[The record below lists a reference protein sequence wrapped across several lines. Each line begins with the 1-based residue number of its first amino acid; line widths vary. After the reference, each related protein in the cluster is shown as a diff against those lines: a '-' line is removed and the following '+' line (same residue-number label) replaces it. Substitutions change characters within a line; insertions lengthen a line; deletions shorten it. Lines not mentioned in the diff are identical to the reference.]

1 MSASLF
7 NLTRQWSL
15 NAIIADFPS
24 PSSYRKNFDSFS
36 KLFILR
42 RRGFSHIGA
51 LDGTV
56 PVRGRDRESTV
67 DVPLPKERQRSRIGA
82 EETSFPTSNLR
93 DADHRNPIST
103 SQQNQ
108 PIQTFTSVYDL
119 AKKQRPENEPSTEQ
133 APIRTFKSIY
143 EVARKDPDSASW
155 GDKMKSIQD
164 DFFEWHP
171 EEKINHL
178 KHVKRCQLQA
188 ENRVIMNVSPR
199 DAILLLQ
206 PTRLIVCVIA
216 TFPVYYL
223 AKWAVLGC
231 GVPALPMQLLTVSAP
246 ALLLYRYYFSS
257 ICTQIDMDPRTST
270 YLAWFPFRLFEKQV
284 IFRKSQVK
292 HTSTK
297 RNRHRTCHLDIKGI
311 RAFCPRRCFVS
322 HTHYD
327 ELICSTSKIRNRK
340 YSR

>member
-1 MSASLF
+1 MFFSYFYYSADGEGIVFHCLSSVSLVCDVHLSAPMSASLF

-24 PSSYRKNFDSFS
+24 PSSFRKNFDSFS
-36 KLFILR
+36 KLFTLR

-108 PIQTFTSVYDL
+108 SIQTFTSVYDL

-178 KHVKRCQLQA
+178 KHVKRCQLQGELEKCSCFRPLA
-188 ENRVIMNVSPR
+188 CLIISPK
-199 DAILLLQ
+199 
-206 PTRLIVCVIA
+206 IV
-216 TFPVYYL
+216 
-223 AKWAVLGC
+223 G
-231 GVPALPMQLLTVSAP
+231 LTEV
-246 ALLLYRYYFSS
+246 R
-257 ICTQIDMDPRTST
+257 
-270 YLAWFPFRLFEKQV
+270 
-284 IFRKSQVK
+284 
-292 HTSTK
+292 
-297 RNRHRTCHLDIKGI
+297 
-311 RAFCPRRCFVS
+311 
-322 HTHYD
+322 
-327 ELICSTSKIRNRK
+327 
-340 YSR
+340 

>member
-7 NLTRQWSL
+7 HRTRQWSL
-15 NAIIADFPS
+15 NIIVADFPS
-24 PSSYRKNFDSFS
+24 PLSYRQSFDSFC
-36 KLFILR
+36 KLFTFH

-56 PVRGRDRESTV
+56 PVRERDRESAV
-67 DVPLPKERQRSRIGA
+67 DAARKEEWQRSRFGA
-82 EETSFPTSNLR
+82 EEKGFPMSNLG
-93 DADHRNPIST
+93 DNHHRNQISS

-119 AKKQRPENEPSTEQ
+119 AKKQRPENNPSTEQ

-155 GDKMKSIQD
+155 GEKMKSIQD
-164 DFFEWHP
+164 DFFQWHP

-178 KHVKRCQLQA
+178 KHVKRYQLQA
-188 ENRVIMNVSPR
+188 ENRVIMNASPR
-199 DAILLLQ
+199 DAILFIQ
-206 PTRLIVCVIA
+206 PTRLIVCVFA

-231 GVPALPMQLLTVSAP
+231 GIPALPMQLLTVSVP
-246 ALLLYRYYFSS
+246 ALLFYRYFSS
-257 ICTQIDMDPRTST
+257 ICTQIDQNPRTST

-292 HTSTK
+292 HISTK

-327 ELICSTSKIRNRK
+327 ELICSTSKMRNRK